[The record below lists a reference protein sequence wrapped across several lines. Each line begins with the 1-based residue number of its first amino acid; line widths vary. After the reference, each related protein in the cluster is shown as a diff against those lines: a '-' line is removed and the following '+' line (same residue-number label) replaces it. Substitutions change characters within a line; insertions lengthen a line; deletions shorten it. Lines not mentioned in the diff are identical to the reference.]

1 MKIKFFATI
10 REHTRAREIDVAAQ
24 GCGDVRDLMRHLCS
38 LYGRELCSLLL
49 EDGKLGSKI
58 IVLVNGRNVVHLQ
71 GLDTPLEKDDEISIF
86 PVVAGG

>member
-1 MKIKFFATI
+1 MKVKFFATI
-10 REHTRAREIDVAAQ
+10 RSIQGAGRLTLRNKDAA
-24 GCGDVRDLMRHLCS
+24 VWVVIAAPCS

-71 GLDTPLEKDDEISIF
+71 GMDTPLEKDDEVSIF